1 MSNGANGLRAPEAWP
16 AVVDGSTWA
25 TEITKLVEREKRH
38 TREGDAIAAARRR
51 LPMTPVGPAT
61 VVGEHG
67 PVPFVDVFQ
76 GRRVLIAYTFMW
88 NHGRP
93 FTEQCMGCTFSMS
106 QLPSQTYFSQRD
118 VTVAVLS
125 EGPWQEIED
134 YRNHMGWNHSWYST
148 STCLDNSGVAGEQ
161 FLRCYLRS
169 ESDVYVTYQS
179 TARGTEVMDP
189 VLGLLDRTA
198 FGRQETWEDSPSGWP
213 QTRTGQ
219 WWLRDGRPAAQ
230 WERSQRRTPAIGRG
244 AVR

>member
-1 MSNGANGLRAPEAWP
+1 MSNGANDLRTPEARP
-16 AVVDGSTWA
+16 AVVDRSTWA

-51 LPMTPVGPAT
+51 LPMTTVGPVT
-61 VVGEHG
+61 VVGEDG
-67 PVPFVDVFQ
+67 PVPFVDVFE
-76 GRRVLIAYTFMW
+76 GRRILIAYTFMW
-88 NHGRP
+88 NRGRP

-106 QLPSQTYFSQRD
+106 QLPNQTYFSQRD

-134 YRNHMGWNHSWYST
+134 YRKHMGWTHPWYST
-148 STCLDNSGVAGEQ
+148 STCLDNPAVAGEQ
-161 FLRCYLRS
+161 FLRSYLRI

-189 VLGLLDRTA
+189 VLGLLDRTVL
-198 FGRQETWEDSPSGWP
+198 GRQETWEDSPLGWP
-213 QTRTGQ
+213 QTRAGQ

-230 WERSQRRTPAIGRG
+230 WERQQR
-244 AVR
+244 